1 MRTRNIASVQQNTV
15 TFEEGRV
22 QVPEHLF
29 MDAAKLENVTLL
41 DTMETIGARSFEGC
55 SSLVNITIPDSVTS
69 IDDSAFKDCISLSGI
84 TIPNSVTEI
93 GSSAFSGCSLLEEVK
108 LPVKLTIIRDAT
120 FQNCAVLS
128 TIELP
133 ETLEEIQGNAF
144 SGSGLTQITIP
155 GGCKTIGNDAFN
167 GCIALT
173 EVVLQPGVQS
183 VDSSCFN
190 GCTALIKVELPST
203 LTSLGNNAFRS
214 CEALPEIVLP
224 NSVTSIGTYA
234 FAYCNTLSQVTLGS
248 GLTEIP
254 EYAFYE
260 CPALQSVSIPYRVT
274 TISEYAFANCTN
286 LTEIMIPQSVTN
298 IATTAFSYPQ
308 KMTIYGVSGSYAETF
323 ANDHNIKFE
332 VRDNPATSVSLDKT
346 ELTLN
351 RGSSTQL
358 ILTVLPENFTDTVSW
373 KSGNPSVATVTDD
386 GVVKGIA
393 VGTTT
398 IKVVVG
404 NASASC
410 TVTVSQPVTSISLNE
425 TSLELEATESF
436 QLKATV
442 RPTDAQNREVT
453 WSSSDSTIVS
463 VDETGLITAH
473 KKGTATI
480 TATAKDGSMV
490 SKDCV
495 VTVPNNAYVMSST
508 SEFESSHPYVNN
520 CSDIWIYT
528 VTDATYLELLFDI
541 STEMED
547 GFDYLYIYDST
558 GNEVGKYTGT
568 SLAGQTIHI
577 EGNTVKIKLDSDESG
592 TEWGFKVNE
601 VQTDGTVN
609 VYEGLVSEINRL
621 SMLTDVS
628 EMIAGAQEIGQSE
641 LLEAMQD
648 QEHGVEVVEA
658 ISELEQSTK
667 IETKIEVSADMA
679 VHFKEDDIQ
688 ALGAALNIAQLS
700 TDTDNAVT
708 LLIDM
713 PSTEHDLGDQYGN
726 ALGFS
731 MQLTNV
737 SENLSV
743 PVRITLPV
751 PSAVDTEGLVLFHYK
766 EDGTSETVAYTLSQ
780 ENGQAYVTFILT
792 DFSDFQFANLN
803 YMLGDANAD
812 GVINITD
819 VNLLFMYVNRQIDLT
834 ETQLACADV
843 NDDGIVNITDVNRLF
858 LYVNKQITEL

>member
-1 MRTRNIASVQQNTV
+1 MTTV
-15 TFEEGRV
+15 TFEESRV

-29 MDAAKLENVTLL
+29 MGAAKLENVTLL

-108 LPVKLTIIRDAT
+108 LPSELTIIRDST
-120 FQNCAVLS
+120 FQNCATLS
-128 TIELP
+128 AIELP

-183 VDSSCFN
+183 VGSSCFN

-224 NSVTSIGTYA
+224 NSVTSLGTYA

-254 EYAFYE
+254 GYAFYE
-260 CPALQSVSIPYRVT
+260 CPALNSVSIPYRVT
-274 TISEYAFANCTN
+274 TISEYALANCTN
-286 LTEIMIPQSVTN
+286 LTEITIPQSVTN

-323 ANDHNIKFE
+323 ANDHSIKFE

-358 ILTVLPENFTDTVSW
+358 ILTILPEDFTDTVSW
-373 KSGNPSVATVTDD
+373 KSGNTSVATVSDD

-393 VGTTT
+393 VGSTM

-404 NASASC
+404 DISASC
-410 TVTVSQPVTSISLNE
+410 TVNVRQPVTSISLNK
-425 TSLELEATESF
+425 TSLTLEALESF
-436 QLKATV
+436 QLTANV
-442 RPTDAQNREVT
+442 RPTDAINREVT
-453 WSSSDSTIVS
+453 WSTSDPSVVF
-463 VDETGLITAH
+463 VDENGLITAY
-473 KKGTATI
+473 KKGTASI
-480 TATAKDGSMV
+480 TATAKDGSNI
-490 SKDCV
+490 SGSCT
-495 VTVPNNAYVMSST
+495 VTVPNNAFVVSGVSGL
-508 SEFESSHPYVNN
+508 ESSHPYDNN
-520 CSDIWIYT
+520 CSDIWLYT
-528 VTDATYLELLFDI
+528 VSDATYLKLLFDT

-547 GFDYLYIYDST
+547 GFDYLYIYDGA
-558 GNEVGKYTGT
+558 GNEVGTYTGT
-568 SLAGQTIHI
+568 ALAGQTIHI
-577 EGNTVKIKLDSDESG
+577 DGNTAKIKLDSDESG
-592 TEWGFKVNE
+592 TGWGFKVNE

-648 QEHGVEVVEA
+648 EKNSAEVVEA
-658 ISELEQSTK
+658 ISNLEQATK
-667 IETKIEVSADMA
+667 IETNIDVSADMA
-679 VHFKEDDIQ
+679 ANFKEDDIRI
-688 ALGAALNIAQLS
+688 LGAALNIAQLS

-708 LLIDM
+708 LMIDV
-713 PSTEHDLGDQYGN
+713 PSAEHNLGEQYGN

-743 PVRITLPV
+743 PVQITLPV
-751 PSAVDTEGLVLFHYK
+751 PSAVDTTGLVLFHYK
-766 EDGTSETVAYTLSQ
+766 EDGTSENVAYTLSQ

-792 DFSDFQFANLN
+792 DFSDFQFANES
-803 YMLGDANAD
+803 YTLGDVNGD
-812 GVINITD
+812 GKINSVDI
-819 VNLLFMYVNRQIDLT
+819 NRLFRYVNRQITLT
-834 ETQLACADV
+834 ESQLASSDV
-843 NDDGIVNITDVNRLF
+843 NRDGKINSVDVNRLF
-858 LYVNKQITEL
+858 RYVNKQVVEL